1 MVTPVSCP
9 RGLFACSNGH
19 CINQTLVCNG
29 HNDCHDEQISDENA
43 VSAVSLCFLL
53 EKIPNSNELIHFR
66 QLVQDSQ

>member
-43 VSAVSLCFLL
+43 VSAVSL
-53 EKIPNSNELIHFR
+53 
-66 QLVQDSQ
+66 